1 MISLKKN
8 EIYSVTIED
17 LTSEANGVC
26 HINGCAV
33 FVPRALPGEEWEIK
47 IVKAASD
54 RAYARRGS
62 SKLLPAASNPPVRI
76 TASAAAAIH
85 GT

>member
-17 LTSEANGVC
+17 LSSEANGVC

-54 RAYARRGS
+54 RAYARAERLIKVAPGRVE
-62 SKLLPAASNPPVRI
+62 PACPYY
-76 TASAAAAIH
+76 
-85 GT
+85 GKCGG